1 MMPYILHVALILAG
15 CLVFYKLLLQKE
27 TFFRL
32 NRWILLCCLVISF
45 GLPFVQVPQ
54 QWSFRQANTAVEPL
68 TVTTTDYDQ
77 PVPTVQE
84 SVQHPP
90 ATVVQSA
97 SINWHTIIKWT
108 GWLYWF
114 GVMAFA
120 VNFLLQV
127 VALLYRSY

>member
-54 QWSFRQANTAVEPL
+54 QWSFRQADTTVGSLPVTRHSDPPVSELIRERTCDSLSDLPRDIEQLISQLVEY
-68 TVTTTDYDQ
+68 VECRKD
-77 PVPTVQE
+77 
-84 SVQHPP
+84 H
-90 ATVVQSA
+90 
-97 SINWHTIIKWT
+97 
-108 GWLYWF
+108 
-114 GVMAFA
+114 
-120 VNFLLQV
+120 
-127 VALLYRSY
+127 RC